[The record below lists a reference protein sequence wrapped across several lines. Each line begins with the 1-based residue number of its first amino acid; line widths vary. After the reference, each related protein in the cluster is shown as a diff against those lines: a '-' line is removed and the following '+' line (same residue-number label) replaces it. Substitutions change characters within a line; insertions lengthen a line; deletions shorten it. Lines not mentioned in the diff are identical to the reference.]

1 MSKFDNLFNQL
12 MNENEL
18 PAMPPRIH
26 PNPQQAYP
34 NIGSSKA
41 PLNDDQAAKMIA
53 DKIKGTPNLSVATL
67 KQYVQKYLPMVG
79 KSPKD
84 VDFLAANVMEILQ
97 DQGLM

>member
-1 MSKFDNLFNQL
+1 MTKFDTLFNQIV
-12 MNENEL
+12 NENEL
-18 PAMPPRIH
+18 PPMPPRMH
-26 PNPQQAYP
+26 PSPQQAYP
-34 NIGSSKA
+34 NIGSGKTA
-41 PLNDDQAAKMIA
+41 LNDDQAAKMIA

>member
-1 MSKFDNLFNQL
+1 MSKFDSLFNQL

-18 PAMPPRIH
+18 PAMPPRMH
-26 PNPQQAYP
+26 PAGDKAYP
-34 NIGSSKA
+34 NMQSGKA
-41 PLNDDQAAKMIA
+41 PLGDDQAAQMIA
-53 DKIKGTPNLSVATL
+53 DKIKGAPNLSVATL

>member
-1 MSKFDNLFNQL
+1 MTKFDILFNQIV
-12 MNENEL
+12 NENEL
-18 PAMPPRIH
+18 PPMPPRMH
-26 PNPQQAYP
+26 PSPQQAYP
-34 NIGSSKA
+34 NIGSGKTA
-41 PLNDDQAAKMIA
+41 LNDDQAAKMIA
-53 DKIKGTPNLSVATL
+53 DKIKGAPNLSVATL